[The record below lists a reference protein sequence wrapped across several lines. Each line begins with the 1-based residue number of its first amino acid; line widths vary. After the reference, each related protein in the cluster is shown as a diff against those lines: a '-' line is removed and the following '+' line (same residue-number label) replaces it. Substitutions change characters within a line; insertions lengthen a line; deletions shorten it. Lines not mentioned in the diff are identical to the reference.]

1 MIRGESTVSEKGQ
14 LVIPRE
20 IRHALDVQRGD
31 KLAWVVEDDGTLRVT
46 IAKGDLMALKGRIKS
61 GGRSVSIEEMDD
73 AIKSGVVCE

>member
-73 AIKSGVVCE
+73 AIKSGAVGE

>member
-61 GGRSVSIEEMDD
+61 GGRSVSIVEMDD
-73 AIKSGVVCE
+73 AIKSGAVGE

>member
-73 AIKSGVVCE
+73 AIKSGAVSE